1 MLKLVNGFKIYLTE
15 SVNEGYTMNERFF
28 LLPAEKQQAIINAG
42 YGTDEKGLFKADEFL
57 EEYISSERVKEY
69 GNH

>member
-1 MLKLVNGFKIYLTE
+1 
-15 SVNEGYTMNERFF
+15 MNERFF

-42 YGTDEKGLFKADEFL
+42 YGTDGKGLFKADEFL